1 MHTFLVNDKNEN
13 KYAQMKRIFNV
24 SAATVC
30 NAEVSY
36 IGCVNTSANAVI
48 LDVLIPVQM
57 Q

>member
-48 LDVLIPVQM
+48 LDVLIPV
-57 Q
+57 